1 MSIAEM
7 KAKYAALQKQIA
19 GSLSDLPTFKAL
31 AEKAKALHAQI
42 VAAESGRASGF

>member
-7 KAKYAALQKQIA
+7 KAKYAALQNQIA
-19 GSLSDLPTFKAL
+19 AALGDQAKFKPL
-31 AEKAKALHAQI
+31 AEAAKKLHAQI